1 MRACAVSRGRK
12 IWRVDKV
19 RQDIHRFDFSGSKA
33 REQNVFTAQMTPLF
47 IRSDVV
53 NKLQACFPQNK
64 LSSAPY
70 KIHWSQCAGVWETS
84 PKGLSAKCE
93 TRKTRYIAA
102 HIKFKAFMFA
112 YRTSTG
118 SAPLYLNSVLQT
130 YVPREACVLQV
141 NDALLFI
148 PKRHKITF
156 TDFYMNCSHL
166 VTCTTQSKLSPQPS
180 SRISS
185 IFIWPS
191 NSSNLY
197 SNSIL

>member
-1 MRACAVSRGRK
+1 
-12 IWRVDKV
+12 
-19 RQDIHRFDFSGSKA
+19 
-33 REQNVFTAQMTPLF
+33 MTPLF

-64 LSSAPY
+64 LSSALY

-84 PKGLSAKCE
+84 PKGPSAKCE

-102 HIKFKAFMFA
+102 HIKFKALMFA

-180 SRISS
+180 GHDPPR
-185 IFIWPS
+185 FIVTRSVPLTIPTKGDK
-191 NSSNLY
+191 NR
-197 SNSIL
+197 